1 VKVTDSAKTYF
12 RSLKSVIDSIAA
24 ADGEGGPIDL
34 DRGIEQAC
42 HMVLA
47 LEKTRRKLMFI
58 GNGASAAISSHMAAD
73 FLKNG
78 EIETMA
84 FNDGPLLT
92 CIGNDYGYKHVFEK
106 PIERVAHEGDLLIA
120 ISSSGNSEN
129 ILLGVSAARSKRCE
143 VITLSGFEEHN
154 PLSSLGDLNF
164 YVPSQKYGPV
174 EVVHHAICHCILD
187 MIVHLKNSGIVQSP

>member
-1 VKVTDSAKTYF
+1 VKVIHTAKTYF
-12 RSLKSVIDSIAA
+12 SSLKDIMDSVTV
-24 ADGEGGPIDL
+24 ADREGGSIDFYL
-34 DRGIEQAC
+34 GIGEAC
-42 HMVLA
+42 NMVLA
-47 LEKTRRKLMFI
+47 LAQTSKKLMFI

-78 EIETMA
+78 GIETMA

-129 ILLGVSAARSKRCE
+129 ILLGVDAARLKGCE
-143 VITLSGFEEHN
+143 VITLSGFSPHN
-154 PLSSLGDLNF
+154 PLSSLGNVNF
-164 YVPSQKYGPV
+164 YAPSQEYGPV
-174 EVVHHAICHCILD
+174 EVVHHAICHCVLD
-187 MIVHLKNSGIVQSP
+187 MIIHIKKTGV

>member
-1 VKVTDSAKTYF
+1 VKVTHTAKAYF
-12 RSLKSVIDSIAA
+12 RSLEGVMNSITA

-34 DRGIEQAC
+34 DQGMEKVC
-42 HMVLA
+42 HIVLA
-47 LEKTRRKLMFI
+47 LEKTRKKLMFI

-92 CIGNDYGYKHVFEK
+92 CMGNDYGYEHVFEK

-129 ILLGVSAARSKRCE
+129 ILLGIKAARSNGCK
-143 VITLSGFEEHN
+143 VITLSGFSPHN
-154 PLSSLGDLNF
+154 SLSSLGDINF
-164 YVPSQKYGPV
+164 YAPSQEYGPV
-174 EVVHHAICHCILD
+174 EVIHHAICHCLLD
-187 MIVHLKNSGIVQSP
+187 MTVHLKKSRS